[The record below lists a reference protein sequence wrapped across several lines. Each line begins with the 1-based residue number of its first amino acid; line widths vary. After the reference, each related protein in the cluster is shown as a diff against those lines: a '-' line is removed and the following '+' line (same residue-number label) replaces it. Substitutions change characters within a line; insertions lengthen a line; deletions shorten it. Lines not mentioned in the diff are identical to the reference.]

1 MSSNI
6 NNFISSFKTD
16 AARPSRFDVSIPIP
30 ISMIP
35 FLGTSK
41 NLTYRCESAE
51 LPSRTFSTAE
61 QKFGSSPV
69 EKYPYFSNYNDTS
82 MTFIV
87 SDDMSEKIFFEYWMD
102 YINPTYKY
110 DFRYKSDYT
119 TTMKVN
125 QYDVNG
131 DLSYSINLIDAFPV
145 SVNQL
150 DLDWSHDGYHKLVVT
165 FAYSYWQNN
174 SLEYIGSSLI
184 QSGLAG
190 LTDML
195 GGLGESFGTVGDT
208 VGGILPTTPTTIVPQ
223 GPSGPMSLSSLPTA
237 TNRFNSLISGN
248 RITNLPNSPL

>member
-6 NNFISSFKTD
+6 NNFIASFKTD
-16 AARPSRFDVSIPIP
+16 AARPSRFDVRIPIP
-30 ISMIP
+30 LTLIP
-35 FLGTSK
+35 FLGTAK

-51 LPSRTFSTAE
+51 LPSRTFATAE
-61 QKFGSSPV
+61 QKFGANPT
-69 EKYPYFSNYNDTS
+69 EKYPYYSSYNDTS

-110 DFRYKSDYT
+110 DFRYKADYA
-119 TTMKVN
+119 TTMQVN

-150 DLDWSHDGYHKLVVT
+150 DLDWSHDGYHKLTVM

-184 QSGLAG
+184 QSGIAG
-190 LTDML
+190 LSGML
-195 GGLGESFGTVGDT
+195 GGLGPSFGSVSD
-208 VGGILPTTPTTIVPQ
+208 VLGGILPTTPTTIIPQ
-223 GPSGPMSLSSLPTA
+223 GPITA
-237 TNRFNSLISGN
+237 PAGTITGNLGKTISGA
-248 RITNLPNSPL
+248 NLFGA